1 MIIKRPLFPFK
12 AFFRA
17 DRAFGMGKSREWQH
31 KYRRNTLFHFSAI
44 GQGVYS
50 DFKDR
55 FVPYYMGSVTDAY
68 NYRVVPATVYIFFT
82 NLFPAIAFAQ
92 DMFDHTNNSYGVNEI
107 LLSSG
112 IGGVVFGL
120 LSGSPLCI
128 VGVTGPVAIFSYTVY
143 ELVVPRGTAYFP
155 FMAWICLWSM
165 LMHFVLAFGNFVNFM
180 RYVTRFSCHVFGL
193 FINVVYMQKGVE
205 ILTRQFHPS
214 DNGGGGF
221 ASVVLALCM
230 AILGVSAIFFGT
242 KTHHLP
248 HTLRV
253 FIRDY
258 STPLSV
264 VFFTGFIHFGGYL
277 SNVEFTKLPITRSF
291 HPTDTVSRDPNW
303 FIYFWRDIS
312 VGDIF
317 LAIPFAFLLTIL
329 FYYDHNISSLICHSN
344 EFPIRKP
351 VTFHYDFFL
360 LGVTTG
366 LAGILGIPPPN
377 GLIPQAPL
385 HTKSLCVHDRD
396 NKITSVVEQRLSNTM
411 QGVLTIGM
419 MTRPMLVVLGQI
431 PQGVLAGL
439 FWIMAIPALDANEI
453 VNKIRF
459 LCLDPKWK
467 RELKHRVLND
477 ETLDLPFPQYYF
489 LIPTK
494 VFIKFTILSL
504 IAFAGE
510 FAITCTKGAIGFPGV
525 LMVILIFVQLTFTK
539 IFGTWLELLDGNVV
553 DQDICRGLWIER

>member
-1 MIIKRPLFPFK
+1 MR
-12 AFFRA
+12 RA
-17 DRAFGMGKSREWQH
+17 GNWQR
-31 KYRRNTLFHFSAI
+31 KYEKNTLFHFSSV
-44 GQGVYS
+44 GHGVYY

-55 FVPYYMGSVTDAY
+55 FLPNYVSSITDAY
-68 NYRVVPATVYIFFT
+68 NYRVIPATVYIFFT
-82 NLFPAIAFAQ
+82 NLLPAIAFAQ
-92 DMFDHTNNSYGVNEI
+92 DMFDHTKNSYGVNEI

-128 VGVTGPVAIFSYTVY
+128 VGVTGPVSIFSYTVY
-143 ELVVPRGTAYFP
+143 ELVVPRGTPYFP

-165 LMHFVLAFGNFVNFM
+165 LMHFILAFGNFVNFM
-180 RYVTRFSCHVFGL
+180 RYVTKFSCDVFGL
-193 FINVVYMQKGVE
+193 FINIVYIQKGVE
-205 ILTRQFHPS
+205 ILTRQFDS
-214 DNGGGGF
+214 SGADGGF

-230 AILGVSAIFFGT
+230 GIFGVSAIFFGS
-242 KTHHLP
+242 KTHYLP
-248 HTLRV
+248 IHIRS

-258 STPLSV
+258 STPLAV

-277 SNVEFTKLPITRSF
+277 SNVEFSKLPITKSF
-291 HPTDTVSRDPNW
+291 HPTDTINRGSNW

-312 VGDIF
+312 IGDIF

-366 LAGILGIPPPN
+366 ISGILGIPPPN

-385 HTKSLCVHDRD
+385 HTKSLCIHDSD
-396 NKITSVVEQRLSNTM
+396 NKIISVVEQRVSNTL
-411 QGVLTIGM
+411 QGFLTIGM

-439 FWIMAIPALDANEI
+439 FWIMAIPALDSNEI

-459 LCLDPKWK
+459 ISLDPKWR
-467 RELKHRVLND
+467 REMKERVMND
-477 ETLDLPFPQYYF
+477 EVEIDSPFPEYYF
-489 LIPTK
+489 LIPIK
-494 VFIKFTILSL
+494 VLVKFIILSL
-504 IAFAGE
+504 ISFAGE

-525 LMVILIFVQLTFTK
+525 LMAILIFVKVAFQR
-539 IFGTWLELLDGNVV
+539 IFGNWLELLDGNVV
-553 DQDICRGLWIER
+553 DEDIGRGLWIER

>member
-1 MIIKRPLFPFK
+1 
-12 AFFRA
+12 
-17 DRAFGMGKSREWQH
+17 MGGPSNWQL
-31 KYRRNTLFHFSAI
+31 KYKENTLFHFRAI
-44 GQGVYS
+44 GHGVFS

-55 FVPYYMGSVTDAY
+55 FLPYYPSSISDAL
-68 NYRVVPATVYIFFT
+68 NYRVIPATIYIFFT
-82 NLFPAIAFAQ
+82 NLLPAIAFAQ
-92 DMFDHTNNSYGVNEI
+92 DMFDHTGNSYGVNEI
-107 LLSSG
+107 LLSSA

-143 ELVVPRGTAYFP
+143 ELVVPRGTPYFE
-155 FMAWICLWSM
+155 FMAWVCLWSM
-165 LMHFVLAFGNFVNFM
+165 LMHFILAFGNFVNFM
-180 RYVTRFSCHVFGL
+180 RYVTRFSCDVFGL
-193 FINVVYMQKGVE
+193 FINIVYIQKGIE
-205 ILTRQFHPS
+205 ILTRQFNNS
-214 DNGGGGF
+214 NIDGGF
-221 ASVVLALCM
+221 ASVVLAICM
-230 AILGVSAIFFGT
+230 AIFGISAIFFGS
-242 KTHHLP
+242 KTHYLP
-248 HTLRV
+248 IQLRF

-277 SNVEFTKLPITRSF
+277 SNVNFSKLPITQSF
-291 HPTDTVSRDPNW
+291 RPTDSINRGSNW
-303 FIYFWRDIS
+303 FIYFWSDIS

-360 LGVTTG
+360 LGITTG

-385 HTKSLCVHDRD
+385 HTKSLCIHDSD
-396 NKITSVVEQRLSNTM
+396 NKIISVVEQRVSNTL

-439 FWIMAIPALDANEI
+439 FWIMAFPALDSNEI
-453 VNKIRF
+453 INKIRF
-459 LCLDPKWK
+459 LSIDPEYRNQLRIKI
-467 RELKHRVLND
+467 LND
-477 ETLDLPFPQYYF
+477 ESIESTQFPEYYF
-489 LIPTK
+489 KIPIK
-494 VFIKFTILSL
+494 ILIKFTILSL
-504 IAFAGE
+504 IAFACE
-510 FAITCTKGAIGFPGV
+510 FSITCTKGAIGFPGV
-525 LMVILIFVQLTFTK
+525 LMVISIFVKLTFNK
-539 IFGTWLELLDGNVV
+539 IFGNWLDLIDGNVV
-553 DQDICRGLWIER
+553 DRDICRGLWIEN

>member
-1 MIIKRPLFPFK
+1 
-12 AFFRA
+12 
-17 DRAFGMGKSREWQH
+17 MGGPSNWQL
-31 KYRRNTLFHFSAI
+31 KYKENTLFHFRAI
-44 GQGVYS
+44 GHGVFS

-55 FVPYYMGSVTDAY
+55 FLPYYPSSISDAL
-68 NYRVVPATVYIFFT
+68 NYRVIPATIYIFFT
-82 NLFPAIAFAQ
+82 NLLPAIAFAQ
-92 DMFDHTNNSYGVNEI
+92 DMFDHTGNSYGVNEI
-107 LLSSG
+107 LLSSA

-143 ELVVPRGTAYFP
+143 ELVVPRGTPYFE
-155 FMAWICLWSM
+155 FMAWVCLWSM
-165 LMHFVLAFGNFVNFM
+165 LMHFILAFGNFVNFM
-180 RYVTRFSCHVFGL
+180 RYVTRFSCDVFGL
-193 FINVVYMQKGVE
+193 FINIVYIQKGIE
-205 ILTRQFHPS
+205 ILTRQFNNS
-214 DNGGGGF
+214 NIDGGF
-221 ASVVLALCM
+221 ASVVLAICM
-230 AILGVSAIFFGT
+230 AIFGISAIFFGS
-242 KTHHLP
+242 KTHYLP
-248 HTLRV
+248 IQLRF

-277 SNVEFTKLPITRSF
+277 SNVNFSKLPITQSF
-291 HPTDTVSRDPNW
+291 RPTDSINRGSNW
-303 FIYFWRDIS
+303 FIYFWSDIS

-360 LGVTTG
+360 LGITTG

-385 HTKSLCVHDRD
+385 HTKSLCIHDSD
-396 NKITSVVEQRLSNTM
+396 NKIISVVEQRVSNTL

-439 FWIMAIPALDANEI
+439 FWIMAFPALDSNEI
-453 VNKIRF
+453 INKIRF
-459 LCLDPKWK
+459 LSIDPEYRNQLRIKI
-467 RELKHRVLND
+467 LND
-477 ETLDLPFPQYYF
+477 ESIESTQFPEYYF
-489 LIPTK
+489 KIPIK
-494 VFIKFTILSL
+494 ILIKFTILSL
-504 IAFAGE
+504 IAFACE
-510 FAITCTKGAIGFPGV
+510 FSITCTKGAIGFPGV
-525 LMVILIFVQLTFTK
+525 LMVILIFVKLTFNK
-539 IFGTWLELLDGNVV
+539 IFGNWLDLIDGNVV
-553 DQDICRGLWIER
+553 DRDICRGLWIEN